1 MKGSRASRS
10 PVKGKRGPVQFTTAQ
25 VLRQLGLILL
35 VVAIWAGL
43 LAVTLHLTSPSDT
56 EVAGPPPLTQAAV
69 TTAPTQTPVPITEP
83 LATATSTPTLAATA
97 TEPAASGTAGP
108 TLQPTASEPPP
119 SPTDTPV
126 ATEPPPT
133 PTETATSAP
142 SEGPSFSK
150 EVLPVLT
157 TRCQR
162 CHGGDRTEAG
172 LNLLSYQ
179 GVMAGSQNG
188 PVVIP
193 GSSATS
199 PLVELIVSG
208 KMPKRAPRLPETEIE
223 IIRTWVDVGAL
234 DN

>member
-1 MKGSRASRS
+1 M
-10 PVKGKRGPVQFTTAQ
+10 
-25 VLRQLGLILL
+25 
-35 VVAIWAGL
+35 
-43 LAVTLHLTSPSDT
+43 
-56 EVAGPPPLTQAAV
+56 
-69 TTAPTQTPVPITEP
+69 
-83 LATATSTPTLAATA
+83 
-97 TEPAASGTAGP
+97 
-108 TLQPTASEPPP
+108 
-119 SPTDTPV
+119 
-126 ATEPPPT
+126 
-133 PTETATSAP
+133 
-142 SEGPSFSK
+142 
-150 EVLPVLT
+150 LT